1 MILVTTAGKVGSE
14 TARLLTQRE
23 IPVRILVRN
32 PEKAKALEDAG
43 AEIAVGDL
51 EAPESI
57 DEAMA
62 GVTTV
67 VLVSPGVPAQEL
79 NVVHSAARAGVDQ
92 VVKATSNA
100 SADSPIA
107 RRRWQ
112 VEIETGL
119 TASGLAHTLLRSN
132 AYMQNVLA
140 LAPAIAKTSGFGS
153 SAGKGQVGMI
163 DARDVAAV
171 AAEIAA
177 SPAGHAGKTYWL
189 TGPELISNYD
199 VAAVLSKLLGRPI
212 TYRELSFEDD
222 KDAMIRAGVP
232 EPVAQMNAQ
241 AFSMIADGDAGWLS
255 EDVPSLLGRPAR
267 SFEQFA
273 TDYAAAF
280 S

>member
-1 MILVTTAGKVGSE
+1 MTGI
-14 TARLLTQRE
+14 
-23 IPVRILVRN
+23 
-32 PEKAKALEDAG
+32 
-43 AEIAVGDL
+43 
-51 EAPESI
+51 
-57 DEAMA
+57 
-62 GVTTV
+62 TTV

-79 NVVHSAARAGVDQ
+79 NVVHSAVRAGVKH
-92 VVKATSNA
+92 VVKITSNA

-112 VEIETGL
+112 TEIEAGL
-119 TASGLAHTLLRSN
+119 AASGLAHTLLRSN

-153 SAGKGQVGMI
+153 SAGQGRIGMV
-163 DARDVAAV
+163 DARDVGAV
-171 AAEIAA
+171 AAGIAA
-177 SPAGHAGKTYWL
+177 SPAPHAGKTYWL
-189 TGPELISNYD
+189 TGPELISYSN

-232 EPVAQMNAQ
+232 QPIAEMNAQ
-241 AFSMIADGDAGWLS
+241 AFSMIADGDAEWVT
-255 EDVPSLLGRPAR
+255 EDVPTLLGRPAR

-273 TDYAAAF
+273 SDYAAAF